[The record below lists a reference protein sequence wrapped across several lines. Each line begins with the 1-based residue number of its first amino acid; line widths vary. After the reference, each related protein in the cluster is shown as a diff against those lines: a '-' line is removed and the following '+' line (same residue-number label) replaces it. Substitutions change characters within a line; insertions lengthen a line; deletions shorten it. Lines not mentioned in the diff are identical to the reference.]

1 MSNDAAFQSNMTKKM
16 LAASLKK
23 LMRQKPLHKI
33 TVQEIVEGCGIH
45 RQTFYY
51 HFRDVYALVQWM
63 YEEEMDSLLVQGDT
77 ASCWQDKILQLFNYI
92 SENHEVCL
100 CTLNSLSRATLK
112 ELFKEDLEGAVREI
126 ILMYGE
132 NMWDSMRDDRE
143 NMLMDGDNISNLK
156 RYREYL
162 THFYTMAFAGMVENW
177 ILGEMNMTPE
187 MIVEYMERL
196 IADQLN
202 GARMRFDLIKDE
214 KPEIKKPKSQ
224 FENGSSAT

>member
-1 MSNDAAFQSNMTKKM
+1 MYIHMSKDAALQSNITKKM
-16 LAASLKK
+16 LTASLKK
-23 LMRQKPLHKI
+23 LMKQKPLHKI

-63 YEEEMDSLLVQGDT
+63 YEEEMESLLVQGDT

-92 SENHEVCL
+92 SENQEVCL
-100 CTLNSLSRATLK
+100 CTLNSLSRASLK
-112 ELFKEDLEGAVREI
+112 ELFMEDLEGAVREI

-132 NMWDSMRDDRE
+132 NMWDSMGDDRE
-143 NMLMDGDNISNLK
+143 IRLMYGENISNLES
-156 RYREYL
+156 YREYL

-187 MIVEYMERL
+187 MIVGYMERL

-202 GARMRFDLIKDE
+202 GARMRFDLMKDE
-214 KPEIKKPKSQ
+214 KK
-224 FENGSSAT
+224 G